1 LLESGPSSPLVS
13 VVTPSLDQCE
23 TISATI
29 ESVRRQTYPHIE
41 HIVVDGGSSDGT
53 LEILR
58 EAGAKGSLRWTSE
71 PDSGMYDA
79 INKGLAGAG
88 GEILAYLNS
97 DDTWFPWTVQK
108 AVDVLRRHPEAGFV
122 FGDLLTVDLSGELSL
137 EFYGPFRLA
146 YLRRQGF
153 IGQPTVFLRR
163 EVWEREG
170 PFDASL
176 QFVGDCDYWMRIGRR
191 FPGRKVNEVLAL
203 QRNHP
208 AAKRF
213 AQGEALADELD
224 AVRARYPRPGPVL
237 GYAERLETAL
247 WRRIFT
253 VTFLFKVLTGHIG
266 TGSWSSFLG
275 DPEIRRSVAPL
286 RLAATTLPFVGRR
299 FICGAI
305 GRSPL

>member
-1 LLESGPSSPLVS
+1 LEPDPSSPLVS
-13 VVTPSLDQCE
+13 VVTPSLNQGE
-23 TISATI
+23 TISATL

-41 HIVVDGGSSDGT
+41 HIVVDGGSSDRT

-58 EAGAKGSLRWTSE
+58 EAGANGSVRWTSG

-79 INKGLAGAG
+79 INKGLAEAS

-108 AVDVLRRHPEAGFV
+108 AVEALQRHPEAGFV
-122 FGDLLTVDLSGELSL
+122 FGDLLTVGESGELRVD
-137 EFYGPFRLA
+137 FYGPFRLG
-146 YLRRQGF
+146 YLRRVGF

-176 QFVGDCDYWMRIGRR
+176 QFVGDCDYWMRIGER
-191 FPGRKVNEVLAL
+191 FPGLKVNEVLAL
-203 QRNHP
+203 DRHHP
-208 AAKRF
+208 AAKR
-213 AQGEALADELD
+213 ATQSEALAEELD
-224 AVRARYPRPGPVL
+224 AVRARYPSPGPVR
-237 GYAERLETAL
+237 GNAERLEIAL

-253 VTFLFKVLTGHIG
+253 VAVLFKVLTGRIG

-275 DPEIRRSVAPL
+275 DPEIRGSVAPL
-286 RLAATTLPFVGRR
+286 RLAATILPFVGSR
-299 FICGAI
+299 FAWGSVS
-305 GRSPL
+305 RLPL